1 MRARLLAPS
10 AAVLVLLVT
19 GCGIPSESSPRGIPS
34 ESISPSGSSPSPS
47 PSTVPGPKQQ
57 VTIYLVQDNQPAPVM
72 RLVTRSPG
80 PNDLLEA
87 LLQGADE
94 LEKAESYRSVAF
106 KGATADTRVPPNG
119 VVTVQLPPLKD
130 DTVQQP
136 TLDQIL
142 GYAQIVLTLTAN
154 DDVKGVVFVQDGAPI
169 QPPDA
174 DGKISKEGQPVTA
187 ADYRKLVQEE
197 PK

>member
-1 MRARLLAPS
+1 MRARLLAPTVV
-10 AAVLVLLVT
+10 ALLLLA

-34 ESISPSGSSPSPS
+34 ESVSPSGSSPSPS

-57 VTIYLVQDNQPAPVM
+57 VTVYLVQDNQLAPVM

-87 LLQGADE
+87 LLQPPTEA
-94 LEKAESYRSVAF
+94 EKEKSYRSVAF
-106 KGATADTRVPPNG
+106 TGATADARIPPNG
-119 VVTVQLPPLKD
+119 IVTVQLPPLKD

-136 TLDQIL
+136 TLDAIL

-154 DDVKGVVFVQDGAPI
+154 DEVKGVVFVQDGAPI

-174 DGKISKEGQPVTA
+174 DGIISKEGQPVTA